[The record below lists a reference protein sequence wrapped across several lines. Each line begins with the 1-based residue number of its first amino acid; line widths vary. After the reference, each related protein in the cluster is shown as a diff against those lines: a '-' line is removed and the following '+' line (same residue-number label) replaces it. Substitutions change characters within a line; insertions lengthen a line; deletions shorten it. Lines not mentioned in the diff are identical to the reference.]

1 MNVSLVDKKE
11 ALLIKLKE
19 QGIIDEKVL
28 KVIADIPREDFIPD
42 FLRAQAYENAALP
55 IENEQTISQ
64 PYIVAYMTQ
73 ELQVNNSH
81 KVLEIGTGSGYQA
94 AVLSKLCKRLFTIE
108 RHMPLFKGAEEMFKK
123 LRLYNITTL
132 FGNGMKGWKEQ
143 QPFDRIMVT
152 AAGEEIPDEL
162 LYQLKDGGKMI
173 IPVGAQNETQHVVRI
188 TRQGD
193 DFDVKTL
200 LPVKFV
206 PLLSGIVH
214 TS

>member
-19 QGIIDEKVL
+19 QGITDEKVL

>member
-162 LYQLKDGGKMI
+162 LYQLKDGGMMI

-214 TS
+214 SS

>member
-19 QGIIDEKVL
+19 QGITDEKVL

-162 LYQLKDGGKMI
+162 LYQLKDGGMMI

-214 TS
+214 SS

>member
-19 QGIIDEKVL
+19 QGITDEKVL

-162 LYQLKDGGKMI
+162 LYQLKDGGMMI
-173 IPVGAQNETQHVVRI
+173 IPVGAQNETQQVVRI

-214 TS
+214 SS

>member
-162 LYQLKDGGKMI
+162 LYQLKDGGMMI

>member
-19 QGIIDEKVL
+19 QGITDEKVL

-94 AVLSKLCKRLFTIE
+94 AFSQNYANAFSQLNVICRSLRG
-108 RHMPLFKGAEEMFKK
+108 RKK
-123 LRLYNITTL
+123 CLRSLDFIIL
-132 FGNGMKGWKEQ
+132 RRFL
-143 QPFDRIMVT
+143 VT
-152 AAGEEIPDEL
+152 E
-162 LYQLKDGGKMI
+162 
-173 IPVGAQNETQHVVRI
+173 
-188 TRQGD
+188 
-193 DFDVKTL
+193 
-200 LPVKFV
+200 
-206 PLLSGIVH
+206 
-214 TS
+214 